1 MPKDKSGVI
10 YVVNLKRVYWGKR
23 TNRAKRAIRSIR
35 EFVSRH
41 FGVEI
46 ENVKIDNTVNNYVW
60 SRSIEKPPRRVPI
73 YVDVVEEEAEEG
85 KKKVAYVTL
94 ATLKNV
100 EA

>member
-1 MPKDKSGVI
+1 MPKEKSGVI
-10 YVVNLKRVYWGKR
+10 YIVNLKRLYWGKR

-35 EFVSRH
+35 EFVKRH
-41 FGVEI
+41 TGVDE
-46 ENVKIDNTVNNYVW
+46 VKIDNTVNNYVW

-73 YVDVVEEEAEEG
+73 YVEVVEEEAEEG

-94 ATLKNV
+94 AKLVNV